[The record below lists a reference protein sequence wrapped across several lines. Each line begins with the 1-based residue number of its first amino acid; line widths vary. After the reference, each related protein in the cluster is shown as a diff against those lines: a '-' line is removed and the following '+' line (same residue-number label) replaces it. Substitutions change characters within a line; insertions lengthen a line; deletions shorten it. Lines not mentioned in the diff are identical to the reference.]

1 MHSDLMNSQS
11 SSPRLPP
18 WTDLPRARQRVR
30 TGLIYSLL
38 DEFRLTPI
46 LLCRSIPLME
56 SGRRDFIKKAL
67 TSVLVLLGVGFLI
80 PGLKILSPAGSRNKE
95 LVYFPLVPEE
105 DVPRSGVKKSEL
117 AYVIAGKERKARVFI
132 VSTSEGLNVFSA
144 TCTHLGCLVNYK
156 KEKREFVCPCHGGR
170 YDLTGRNIAGP
181 PPAPLTRFPIKTQDG
196 MIVVGIKV

>member
-1 MHSDLMNSQS
+1 
-11 SSPRLPP
+11 
-18 WTDLPRARQRVR
+18 
-30 TGLIYSLL
+30 
-38 DEFRLTPI
+38 
-46 LLCRSIPLME
+46 ME

-67 TSVLVLLGVGFLI
+67 TTVLVLLGLGFLI

-95 LVYFPLVPEE
+95 LVFFPLVPEE
-105 DVPRSGVKKSEL
+105 EVPRLGVKKSEL
-117 AYVIAGKERKARVFI
+117 AYTVSGKERKARVFI
-132 VSTSEGLNVFSA
+132 VSTPDGLSVFSA

-170 YDLTGRNIAGP
+170 YDLTGKNIAGP

>member
-1 MHSDLMNSQS
+1 
-11 SSPRLPP
+11 
-18 WTDLPRARQRVR
+18 
-30 TGLIYSLL
+30 
-38 DEFRLTPI
+38 
-46 LLCRSIPLME
+46 ME
-56 SGRRDFIKKAL
+56 ADRRDFIKKAL
-67 TSVLVLLGVGFLI
+67 TSVLVLLGLGFMI

-95 LVYFPLVPEE
+95 LVYFPLVPEG

-117 AYVIAGKERKARVFI
+117 AYVIAGKEWKARVFI
-132 VSTSEGLNVFSA
+132 VSTSDSLSVFSA